1 MKIAKLVA
9 KNVSPLH
16 THDCEE
22 CKFLGTAAFPE
33 RVVDLYVCT
42 DKTLIYRYGVNGEYG
57 SVPGDMWN
65 IVKEGSPY
73 ALARE
78 LVKRNK
84 IPCSYRVVEVD

>member
-1 MKIAKLVA
+1 MKLAKLVA

-42 DKTLIYRYGVNGEYG
+42 DKTLIYRFDSE
-57 SVPGDMWN
+57 GDMWN